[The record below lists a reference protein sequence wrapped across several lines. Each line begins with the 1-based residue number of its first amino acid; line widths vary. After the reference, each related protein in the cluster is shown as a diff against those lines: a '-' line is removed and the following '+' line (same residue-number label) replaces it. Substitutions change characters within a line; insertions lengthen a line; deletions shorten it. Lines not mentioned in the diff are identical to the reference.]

1 MRELISKDDNR
12 TTIRWKLLTSVSAV
26 ALAATISSS
35 DAASDRPMIWLQASG
50 QFDQLADSQSLW
62 VPEFVPGR
70 PLGPLADQYTSV
82 QKKPRTGFDADASV
96 LFQPQDSDW
105 SLRASV
111 GIGKARQPGSV
122 LASQH
127 MPSHGK
133 YSTHYGA
140 TSHNNE
146 SHEVV
151 DFQAGKDVGLGG
163 GSTIRAGVRIASLRS
178 RSDVNVSTNV
188 PISTSTAFND
198 ASSRISRRFAGVGP
212 SLAWDGSVPIAGAAQ
227 DGQLVVDWSAAASFL
242 FGRQTTKENAKATYQ
257 GQYRVWT
264 QFHYNNHQTAV
275 RQQIHNTVSRSN
287 NVTVPNLGG
296 FAAVSW
302 RTSDAKVSLGYRAD
316 FFFGAID
323 GGIGAA
329 KKENRGFFGPF
340 ASVSIGIGN

>member
-1 MRELISKDDNR
+1 MRELINKDDNR
-12 TTIRWKLLTSVSAV
+12 ATIRWKLLTSASAF

-35 DAASDRPMIWLQASG
+35 DAATDRPLIWLQASG
-50 QFDQLADSQSLW
+50 QFDQLADSQSVW

-70 PLGPLADQYTSV
+70 PVGPLADQYTSI
-82 QKKPRTGFDADASV
+82 QKNPKTGFDADASI

-111 GIGKARQPGSV
+111 RIGKARQPGSV
-122 LASQH
+122 LVSQH

-146 SHEVV
+146 SHEVI

-163 GSTIRAGVRIASLRS
+163 GSTIRAGVRIADLRS
-178 RSDVNVSTNV
+178 RSDVHVSTNV

-227 DGQLVVDWSAAASFL
+227 DGQLAVDWSAAASFL
-242 FGRQTTKENAKATYQ
+242 FGRQTTKENTEATYQ
-257 GQYRVWT
+257 GRTTTITEYG
-264 QFHYNNHQTAV
+264 HNNHKTGV
-275 RQQIHNTVSRSN
+275 RQQIQNTRSRTR

-296 FAAVSW
+296 SIGISYRWPAA
-302 RTSDAKVSLGYRAD
+302 RVSLGYRAD
-316 FFFGAID
+316 MFFGAID
-323 GGIGAA
+323 GGIATR
-329 KKENRGFFGPF
+329 KSENRGFFGPF
-340 ASVSIGIGN
+340 VSISIGVGN